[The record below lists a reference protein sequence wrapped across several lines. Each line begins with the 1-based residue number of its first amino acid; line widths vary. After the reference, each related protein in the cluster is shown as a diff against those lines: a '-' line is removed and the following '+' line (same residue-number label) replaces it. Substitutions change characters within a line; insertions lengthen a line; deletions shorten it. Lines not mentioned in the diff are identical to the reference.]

1 MEKADGPWTLPEDL
15 ATLHNVIIHYGV
27 HVQKASAAQH
37 EKTGNGPLSHMALS
51 HLHRIAIVNHRAT
64 RSFVRSGLDTND
76 TNDDPHLVGHT
87 REYLCSCFKA

>member
-37 EKTGNGPLSHMALS
+37 EKTGNGPLSHIALS
-51 HLHRIAIVNHRAT
+51 HLRK
-64 RSFVRSGLDTND
+64 RSLLAV
-76 TNDDPHLVGHT
+76 
-87 REYLCSCFKA
+87 LCRRMELLEALLF